1 VVPCGHA
8 VVAQTPP
15 KKVPE
20 ISAWIAF
27 QRRFRLQAVSVLRL
41 RRLNGQKVRQSS
53 ETTDRREAAQKLLEM
68 EAEAKAPAR
77 YTVSEAVN
85 RFVTELEGSGYAPK
99 SVQRYKYSLKR
110 LTDFLTAFQ
119 RRARNVLPCLQGTR
133 NLRFG
138 QGSI

>member
-1 VVPCGHA
+1 MLELRKRHL
-8 VVAQTPP
+8 
-15 KKVPE
+15 KKCRKYQPG
-20 ISAWIAF
+20 SPFSGDLDCKRCPYYAF
-27 QRRFRLQAVSVLRL
+27 G
-41 RRLNGQKVRQSS
+41 RLNGQKVRQSS

-99 SVQRYKYSLKR
+99 SAQRYKYSLKR